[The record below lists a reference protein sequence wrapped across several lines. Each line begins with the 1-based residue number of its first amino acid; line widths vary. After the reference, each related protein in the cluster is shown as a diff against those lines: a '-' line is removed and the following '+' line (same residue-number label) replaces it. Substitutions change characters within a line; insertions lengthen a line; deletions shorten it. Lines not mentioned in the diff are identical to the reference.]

1 MFVDWPIQQGDFLVY
16 IGGLLPKNGH
26 NMILKWSYSPM
37 KQPFGVYYSRV
48 DINMTTLPGVGR
60 FVSTEDL
67 VMFRVSVYVSNG
79 IHWIQLL
86 VFSGLQIHEWDVNIL
101 TNGIW
106 IDGLNMFKL
115 ILLGHFSWCI
125 AWGNARTQNLYRIL

>member
-1 MFVDWPIQQGDFLVY
+1 
-16 IGGLLPKNGH
+16 
-26 NMILKWSYSPM
+26 M

-79 IHWIQLL
+79 IH
-86 VFSGLQIHEWDVNIL
+86 
-101 TNGIW
+101 
-106 IDGLNMFKL
+106 
-115 ILLGHFSWCI
+115 
-125 AWGNARTQNLYRIL
+125 